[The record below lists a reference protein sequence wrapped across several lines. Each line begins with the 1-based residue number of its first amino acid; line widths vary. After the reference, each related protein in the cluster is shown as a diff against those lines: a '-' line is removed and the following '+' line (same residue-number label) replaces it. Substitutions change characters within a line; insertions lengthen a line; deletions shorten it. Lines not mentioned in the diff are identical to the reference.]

1 MIFCCVMNCCEVN
14 PKVRQK
20 FNIAFFLLVKE
31 IHKNKVALMCL
42 NKEHIFKQSLKH
54 KNSQS

>member
-42 NKEHIFKQSLKH
+42 NKEYIFT
-54 KNSQS
+54 